1 MSFFCNFRAQK
12 KRMRLFL
19 KIFLLFT
26 VGIVFSQDINDENA
40 ATLKIDSLYR
50 EDQFYFG
57 FTYNSLQNKP
67 SGLLQTRFSKGF
79 SVGFLRDMPVNK
91 RRTLAVAT
99 GIGVSYMG
107 YNQNLFIS
115 ETNQIPSYTF
125 VESDIS
131 IKKNK
136 FTQLLIDV
144 PLELRW
150 RSSTF
155 ESHKFWRIYGGLKCS
170 YLVNNRSIYV
180 ANQTKITVTNNPDFQ
195 KLNYGVYVAT
205 GYNAINVYGYYG
217 LNALFQSQK
226 MDTTL
231 QDMTSLNIGII
242 FYIL

>member
-1 MSFFCNFRAQK
+1 M
-12 KRMRLFL
+12 
-19 KIFLLFT
+19 IYLL
-26 VGIVFSQDINDENA
+26 
-40 ATLKIDSLYR
+40 
-50 EDQFYFG
+50 
-57 FTYNSLQNKP
+57 
-67 SGLLQTRFSKGF
+67 
-79 SVGFLRDMPVNK
+79 
-91 RRTLAVAT
+91 
-99 GIGVSYMG
+99 
-107 YNQNLFIS
+107 
-115 ETNQIPSYTF
+115 
-125 VESDIS
+125 

-217 LNALFQSQK
+217 LNALFQSPK